1 MDLYG
6 LIHARF
12 ILTPRGLAMMKEKYM
27 LSAFSY
33 CPRVLCERHNV
44 LPIGVSEELSTSRV
58 KVYCPRC
65 QDVYIPRQKQLD
77 IDGAYFGT
85 SFPHIFLK
93 QFPELLP
100 KGPAKFV
107 PKIYGFKIFGMR
119 GSKYELK
126 FDYQGKP
133 VNEDEI
139 RRQEERLL
147 EQQKQQVA
155 DGGGIEMS
163 AQQELIHTIQKATEL
178 GVWLHTEF
186 QCKMEEADALMAKEA
201 ADEKKP
207 YEEKYQARELLKNL
221 KMSEYVSE
229 KYTKM
234 PKKSDEMDAEN
245 LSSGDSVVS

>member
-27 LSAFSY
+27 MSAFSY

-133 VNEDEI
+133 INEEEI
-139 RRQEERLL
+139 
-147 EQQKQQVA
+147 KQVLKRDFNDSSNNQPQASVPP
-155 DGGGIEMS
+155 GTQS
-163 AQQELIHTIQKATEL
+163 AQ
-178 GVWLHTEF
+178 
-186 QCKMEEADALMAKEA
+186 MEGE
-201 ADEKKP
+201 
-207 YEEKYQARELLKNL
+207 
-221 KMSEYVSE
+221 
-229 KYTKM
+229 
-234 PKKSDEMDAEN
+234 
-245 LSSGDSVVS
+245 G

>member
-1 MDLYG
+1 MILSADSPDSEDLNDANFLEIYQSAMDLYG

-100 KGPAKFV
+100 KGPSKFV
-107 PKIYGFKIFGMR
+107 PKIYGFKIFGQT
-119 GSKYELK
+119 GSKYAYEYDLDGNCTNEAEVAKIIEKSKKIYKKKMEIKK
-126 FDYQGKP
+126 FKP
-133 VNEDEI
+133 V
-139 RRQEERLL
+139 
-147 EQQKQQVA
+147 
-155 DGGGIEMS
+155 
-163 AQQELIHTIQKATEL
+163 
-178 GVWLHTEF
+178 
-186 QCKMEEADALMAKEA
+186 
-201 ADEKKP
+201 
-207 YEEKYQARELLKNL
+207 Y
-221 KMSEYVSE
+221 
-229 KYTKM
+229 
-234 PKKSDEMDAEN
+234 
-245 LSSGDSVVS
+245 SSQ

>member
-1 MDLYG
+1 MILSADSPDSEDLNDQNFLEIYQSAMDLYG

-12 ILTPRGLAMMKEKYM
+12 IITPRGLSMMKEKYM

-65 QDVYIPRQKQLD
+65 QDVYIPRQKQVD

-100 KGPAKFV
+100 KAPSKFV

-133 VNEDEI
+133 VNEEEI
-139 RRQEERLL
+139 RQVLRRGVSDPSGQ
-147 EQQKQQVA
+147 QQVLTGL
-155 DGGGIEMS
+155 GGG
-163 AQQELIHTIQKATEL
+163 AVNGANVGT
-178 GVWLHTEF
+178 G
-186 QCKMEEADALMAKEA
+186 
-201 ADEKKP
+201 
-207 YEEKYQARELLKNL
+207 
-221 KMSEYVSE
+221 
-229 KYTKM
+229 
-234 PKKSDEMDAEN
+234 
-245 LSSGDSVVS
+245 

>member
-1 MDLYG
+1 MILSADSPDSEDLNDQNFLEIYQSAMDLYG

-12 ILTPRGLAMMKEKYM
+12 ILTPRGLAMMKEKYI
-27 LSAFSY
+27 LSSFSY

-139 RRQEERLL
+139 R
-147 EQQKQQVA
+147 QVLKKGA
-155 DGGGIEMS
+155 QDGSGQVLTGTGLSTQPPNSSVPAGTQM
-163 AQQELIHTIQKATEL
+163 K
-178 GVWLHTEF
+178 
-186 QCKMEEADALMAKEA
+186 
-201 ADEKKP
+201 
-207 YEEKYQARELLKNL
+207 
-221 KMSEYVSE
+221 SEDDP
-229 KYTKM
+229 M
-234 PKKSDEMDAEN
+234 NAND
-245 LSSGDSVVS
+245 

>member
-133 VNEDEI
+133 INEEDI
-139 RRQEERLL
+139 RKVL
-147 EQQKQQVA
+147 
-155 DGGGIEMS
+155 
-163 AQQELIHTIQKATEL
+163 
-178 GVWLHTEF
+178 
-186 QCKMEEADALMAKEA
+186 
-201 ADEKKP
+201 KKP
-207 YEEKYQARELLKNL
+207 YDNSSDRVLTGLGAGPSLDKDTYIVPKKENQDMLMESVPQ
-221 KMSEYVSE
+221 
-229 KYTKM
+229 TKM
-234 PKKSDEMDAEN
+234 GGTKKKFEDEEMQ
-245 LSSGDSVVS
+245 